1 MPALLQSVPPV
12 DREPFAAGMASSA
25 AILIFD
31 LFAVGKSKARGSSRF
46 LQRRMHGNQNPVSSG
61 RGQTA
66 HCGSDI
72 NQSFFIIRT
81 RGKPRFFAIGNQ
93 RNQNYGRR
101 LQRAAFDFE
110 LFPDIKNSAEILGF
124 LQKEIKQI
132 KQIKRPET
140 ETTTAS
146 RAEGE
151 LDFIKFFENQVSAET
166 LGFIQVGN
174 QEIKFDG

>member
-1 MPALLQSVPPV
+1 MLALSRSVPPV
-12 DREPFAAGMASSA
+12 DRNPLAAGVASSA

-31 LFAVGKSKARGSSRF
+31 LYAVWKSKACGSSRL

-66 HCGSDI
+66 HRGSDI

-93 RNQNYGRR
+93 RNQNHGRR

-110 LFPDIKNSAEILGF
+110 LFPDIKNSAEVLGF
-124 LQKEIKQI
+124 LQKEIKEI
-132 KQIKRPET
+132 KQIKRRKPQT
-140 ETTTAS
+140 KTAS

-166 LGFIQVGN
+166 LGFIQ
-174 QEIKFDG
+174 